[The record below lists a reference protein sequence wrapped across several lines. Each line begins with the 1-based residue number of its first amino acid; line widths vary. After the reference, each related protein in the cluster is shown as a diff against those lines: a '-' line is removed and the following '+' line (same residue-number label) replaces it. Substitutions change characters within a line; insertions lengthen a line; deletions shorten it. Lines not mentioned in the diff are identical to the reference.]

1 MNISQ
6 IVSSQANLSELPPIS
21 PGTTH
26 HAKIIQSTGLDLNL
40 FKEHEKMI
48 LIAGRL
54 YRFENPKNYSLPND
68 VMAKIIPSS
77 DGKLQLS
84 ITRATDIP
92 QTITIQTDA
101 NPPKE
106 FWNLA
111 LSPLD
116 IKTPLDI
123 KKLINDLGIDIW
135 SLLLKGVARDK
146 KHISGDMTELLEGWI
161 IKSKEKS
168 TDDFNARYFQLPIL
182 LVDKYEFAE
191 ITYFKNKMGKNTHK
205 LVLKVGENEDEAVCS
220 ILLSNDNLYINF
232 FSENRISEPQ
242 QKTLYENLIASF
254 PSAEI
259 NFYKKKFISAP
270 YPKSANH
277 LNEYG

>member
-1 MNISQ
+1 
-6 IVSSQANLSELPPIS
+6 
-21 PGTTH
+21 
-26 HAKIIQSTGLDLNL
+26 
-40 FKEHEKMI
+40 MI

-106 FWNLA
+106 FWNFA

-135 SLLLKGVARDK
+135 SLLLKGVVRDK

-161 IKSKEKS
+161 IKSKEKVLTIS
-168 TDDFNARYFQLPIL
+168 TPGISSCLYYWWTNMNL
-182 LVDKYEFAE
+182 LKSL
-191 ITYFKNKMGKNTHK
+191 T
-205 LVLKVGENEDEAVCS
+205 LKIKWEKTPTS
-220 ILLSNDNLYINF
+220 LS
-232 FSENRISEPQ
+232 
-242 QKTLYENLIASF
+242 
-254 PSAEI
+254 
-259 NFYKKKFISAP
+259 
-270 YPKSANH
+270 
-277 LNEYG
+277 